1 MTRVLLIEDLDQVA
15 EHLKGLLA
23 REQGVRVIGVQS
35 SPETGVAQA
44 IADRPDVVFVD
55 ALLQA
60 QGRLDGLEVARR
72 IRAGSPGTRIV
83 MVTVPQRVLQADP
96 DKSIDAV
103 LTLPGSANDL
113 SSAIG
118 ASTKGSGAL
127 SRGQTVARY
136 SPKGGTGK
144 TTIALN
150 LACALRRDGNT
161 VALMD
166 GVMQFGAMRHILA
179 APPETRSIIDLPP
192 GAPMKSALPEVLRE
206 GPAGIDVLFA
216 PERPEQADLVQPA
229 EIANAMVLLAAVHDY
244 VIVDAPTRLADDT
257 LAIFD
262 AASIILIVS
271 TYMDV
276 TVRNVRAAVDT
287 FTALGYKGQKPLLV
301 VVNQGDNL
309 PGMSRPGLER
319 ELGLPVVAEIPADWK
334 TVSESLNARQP
345 YVLSAPA
352 TAVAKA
358 VGALA
363 ATLVAQ
369 QRR

>member
-1 MTRVLLIEDLDQVA
+1 MTRVLLIEDLEQVA

-23 REQGVRVIGVQS
+23 REQGVQVIGVQS
-35 SPETGVAQA
+35 SPETGVTQA
-44 IADRPDVVFVD
+44 IADRPDVVFID
-55 ALLQA
+55 ALLHA
-60 QGRLDGLEVARR
+60 QGRLDAFEVARR

-83 MVTVPQRVLQADP
+83 MVTVPQRLIQPDP
-96 DKSIDAV
+96 SKAIDAV
-103 LTLPGSANDL
+103 FTLPGSANDL

-118 ASTKGSGAL
+118 AKTRGSGTF
-127 SRGQTVARY
+127 SKGQTVAVY

-150 LACALRRDGNT
+150 LACTLRRNGNT

-166 GVMQFGAMRHILA
+166 GVMQFGAMRHVLA

-192 GAPMKSALPEVLRE
+192 GGLMKSALPGVLWE
-206 GPAGIDVLFA
+206 GPTGIEVLFA

-229 EIANAMVLLAAVHDY
+229 EIANAMGLLATSHDY

-276 TVRNVRAAVDT
+276 TVRNARAAVDT

-309 PGMSRPGLER
+309 PGMSREGLER
-319 ELGLPVVAEIPADWK
+319 ELGLPVVAEIPSDWK
-334 TVSESLNARQP
+334 TVSESLNKRQP

-358 VGALA
+358 VAGLA
-363 ATLVAQ
+363 AALVAQ